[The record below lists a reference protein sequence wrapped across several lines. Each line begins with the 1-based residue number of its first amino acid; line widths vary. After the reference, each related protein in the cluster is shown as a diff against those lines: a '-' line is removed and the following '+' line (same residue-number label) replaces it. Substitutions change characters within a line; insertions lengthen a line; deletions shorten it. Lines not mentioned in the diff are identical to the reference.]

1 MGRGRYALGMELR
14 EAFLIDGVRTPVAK
28 FGGALSSVR
37 PDDLLAGVLRTL
49 VERTGIDPAEVDE
62 VIAGC
67 TNQAGEDNR
76 NVARMS
82 LLLAGM
88 PITVAA
94 STVNRLCASGLD
106 AVVQAAR
113 AIMVGEGDLLI
124 AGGVESMTRAPWV
137 MAKPES
143 VPPKGVPELV
153 DSSFGWRF
161 VNPRL
166 AAMHPPLAMGETAE
180 NLVDKYDISR
190 DEQDEFALRSHQRA
204 VASWEAGEFDA
215 ENAPVSIEGRRG
227 AVTVFDRDE
236 GPRTDASLE
245 SMAKLR
251 PVFREGGTVTA
262 GNASSLNDGAAAVL
276 VASAQAVQR
285 YGLEPIARVVASGV
299 IGVDPSTMGVGPVGS
314 THRALTRAGWSVGDI
329 DTVELNEAFAA
340 QSLAVLRE
348 LPLDPAIVNPQGGAI
363 AIGHPLGS
371 TGARLT
377 TTLMHRLRRDTSL
390 RRGLITLCVGVGQGQ
405 SLLVESAL

>member
-1 MGRGRYALGMELR
+1 MTELR
-14 EAFLIDGVRTPVAK
+14 TVFLVEGVRTPVAK

-37 PDDLLAGVLRTL
+37 PDDLLAGAFRTL
-49 VERTGIDPAEVDE
+49 LDRSGVDPVDIDE

-82 LLLAGM
+82 VLLAGM
-88 PITVAA
+88 PVTVPA
-94 STVNRLCASGLD
+94 STVNRLCSSGLD
-106 AVVQAAR
+106 AIIQASRTIA
-113 AIMVGEGDLLI
+113 VGDGDLLI

-143 VPPKGVPELV
+143 LPPRGVPELV

-166 AAMHPPLAMGETAE
+166 AAMHPPIPMGETAE

-190 DEQDEFALRSHQRA
+190 AEQDEFALRSHERA
-204 VASWEAGEFDA
+204 VASWSAGEFDA
-215 ENAPVSIEGRRG
+215 ECAPVEVPGKRG
-227 AVTVFDRDE
+227 AVTIFDRDE
-236 GPRTDASLE
+236 GPRADTSLE
-245 SMAKLR
+245 TLAKLK

-276 VASAQAVQR
+276 VASERAVER
-285 YGLEPIARVVASGV
+285 LGLEPVARVVANGV
-299 IGVDPSTMGVGPVGS
+299 VGGEPEIMGIAPVGS
-314 THRALTRAGWSVGDI
+314 TYKALARAGWSVEDV

-348 LPLDPAIVNPQGGAI
+348 LKFAPEIVNPQGGSI

-377 TTLMHRLRRDTSL
+377 ATLLHRMRRDTGL
-390 RRGLITLCVGVGQGQ
+390 RRGLVTLCVGVGQGQ
-405 SLLVESAL
+405 SLLVESVR